1 MDQPAQSSGCYDD
14 IADYF
19 GFAKDHPLRFYHPL
33 WVRAIQGHTSE
44 DITVSKHGFYN
55 DFQEDYHQVPNY
67 TVYQRH
73 TVPFAML
80 TYVPVKLEDYEQY
93 LVEGC
98 VFHWTTK
105 EAVADIFNDGGIKAG
120 REAIYFAWNV
130 PFAHK
135 HGWRDHAQ
143 NWHGSPIKYKPDSD
157 KGHSKKWK
165 SE

>member
-1 MDQPAQSSGCYDD
+1 MHPTRRILLATQALNLAHGKISGTLAFHQVLEQVASANSLDQPNQTSGCYDD

-44 DITVSKHGFYN
+44 NITVSKHGLYD

-80 TYVPVKLEDYEQY
+80 THVPVKLEDYDQH

-98 VFHWTTK
+98 VFHWTNK
-105 EAVADIFNDGGIKAG
+105 EAVARTVITD
-120 REAIYFAWNV
+120 EHY
-130 PFAHK
+130 
-135 HGWRDHAQ
+135 
-143 NWHGSPIKYKPDSD
+143 
-157 KGHSKKWK
+157 
-165 SE
+165 